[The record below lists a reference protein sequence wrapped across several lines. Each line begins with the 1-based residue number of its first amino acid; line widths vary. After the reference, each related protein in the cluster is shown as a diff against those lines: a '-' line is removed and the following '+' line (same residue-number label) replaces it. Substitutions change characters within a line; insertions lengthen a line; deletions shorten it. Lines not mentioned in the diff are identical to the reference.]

1 MQYPSKALCTL
12 IAWCTIFQLG
22 GQVTEV
28 STYAFGH
35 SLIDHRPPAIPT
47 PSDETTIFHWMAELA
62 ESANSSFF
70 AGGQY
75 GFLTTHVNLPPMA
88 QWGYAQVPAVWD
100 DQIESFAESRINSIL
115 ITPANFIQYVSATD
129 PHPLDY
135 NTSLAV
141 LTETIFDWANAQKA
155 DLRYY
160 IYGNWPE
167 MDLQE
172 YYPPNI
178 PAELEIDNYHSISI
192 EQGENWWPD
201 YQDALLSS
209 RPQYQTRLIPV
220 GLILSKILQLESMG
234 DVPFEEIYEDSA
246 PHGRASLYFMAGM
259 ITYMAMFEQKI
270 PADYMPN
277 NQVHI
282 AIRSQLAELTD
293 FVWDELLNFNLA
305 NGDSRVF
312 YNLTSS
318 TKEDGITGDISV
330 FPNPAQEVLIIQ
342 GLSNRSKVQITDI
355 FGSLK
360 SITTCR
366 NTEEQID
373 ISSIPNG
380 FYYIQI
386 MDEFNRLVSI
396 KRIAIAH

>member
-277 NQVHI
+277 NQVI
-282 AIRSQLAELTD
+282 VA
-293 FVWDELLNFNLA
+293 
-305 NGDSRVF
+305 
-312 YNLTSS
+312 
-318 TKEDGITGDISV
+318 
-330 FPNPAQEVLIIQ
+330 
-342 GLSNRSKVQITDI
+342 
-355 FGSLK
+355 
-360 SITTCR
+360 
-366 NTEEQID
+366 
-373 ISSIPNG
+373 SSIILPVQQRKMG
-380 FYYIQI
+380 LPTTFQYFQTQQKKY
-386 MDEFNRLVSI
+386 
-396 KRIAIAH
+396 